1 VILKTFQWISHSSR
15 QCDPLWL
22 RSDQVLALDF
32 TYREGRN
39 SVLGLFRFIP
49 YFLYTYHR
57 KLNLGAGKNAKTIME
72 NSLVRRDQ
80 FNISPQ
86 GIIHTPTDAA
96 FTPHPG
102 DPYSGILR
110 MGQFG
115 NKHPNGSGFNFDDV
129 ERLMRELWA
138 EYVACNP
145 HLFET

>member
-1 VILKTFQWISHSSR
+1 M
-15 QCDPLWL
+15 
-22 RSDQVLALDF
+22 
-32 TYREGRN
+32 
-39 SVLGLFRFIP
+39 
-49 YFLYTYHR
+49 
-57 KLNLGAGKNAKTIME
+57 IME

-80 FNISPQ
+80 FDISPQ

-96 FTPHPG
+96 FTPRPG
-102 DPYSGILR
+102 DPYSGILH

-145 HLFET
+145 QLFET